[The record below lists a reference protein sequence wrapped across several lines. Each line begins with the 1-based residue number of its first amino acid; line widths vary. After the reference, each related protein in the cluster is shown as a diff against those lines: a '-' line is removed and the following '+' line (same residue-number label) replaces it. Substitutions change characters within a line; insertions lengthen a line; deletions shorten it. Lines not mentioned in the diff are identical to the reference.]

1 MSREKQSQYDRM
13 TGQPV
18 EKLILELGLPTTI
31 SMLVTNLYNMADTYF
46 VGTLGTSASGATGVV
61 FGLMAILQALGFM
74 FGHGAGSIIS
84 RRLGAREVEDARRY
98 SATIFYAAL
107 ISGMLVL
114 VLGMCFLTPLVRLLG
129 STDTIL
135 PFARGYAFYI
145 LLAAPA
151 MVSSCVM
158 NNILR

>member
-74 FGHGAGSIIS
+74 SLLGLEDS
-84 RRLGAREVEDARRY
+84 RFWR
-98 SATIFYAAL
+98 TI
-107 ISGMLVL
+107 
-114 VLGMCFLTPLVRLLG
+114 LG
-129 STDTIL
+129 STFDPADIL
-135 PFARGYAFYI
+135 CYA
-145 LLAAPA
+145 AGSA
-151 MVSSCVM
+151 MLM
-158 NNILR
+158 GFEGILRRLSRRTPR

>member
-13 TGQPV
+13 TGQPI

-74 FGHGAGSIIS
+74 FGNGAGSIVS
-84 RRLGAREVEDARRY
+84 RRLGAKDVEDARR
-98 SATIFYAAL
+98 
-107 ISGMLVL
+107 
-114 VLGMCFLTPLVRLLG
+114 
-129 STDTIL
+129 
-135 PFARGYAFYI
+135 
-145 LLAAPA
+145 
-151 MVSSCVM
+151 
-158 NNILR
+158 

>member
-74 FGHGAGSIIS
+74 FLGGALVAAFDLRAWKMYKAGKREGLEWRGS
-84 RRLGAREVEDARRY
+84 RK
-98 SATIFYAAL
+98 
-107 ISGMLVL
+107 
-114 VLGMCFLTPLVRLLG
+114 
-129 STDTIL
+129 
-135 PFARGYAFYI
+135 
-145 LLAAPA
+145 
-151 MVSSCVM
+151 
-158 NNILR
+158 